1 MKRELL
7 GAVLLLSAT
16 LLGCRAT
23 HLAYVNEMTLGVDVA
38 YGNEGTGKLVIGYDR
53 DTFALVPQKAQS
65 GQDGELMSLSAVS
78 GVRVVGLNELAFDHF
93 VATGEAAKAVAKD
106 PEGLEMIRNAIFDR
120 VAK

>member
-7 GAVLLLSAT
+7 GAACLLSAT
-16 LLGCRAT
+16 LAGCRAT
-23 HLAYVNEMTLGVDVA
+23 HLAYVNEMTLGVTVA

-53 DTFALVPQKAQS
+53 DTFALVPQKTQ
-65 GQDGELMSLSAVS
+65 GEQDGELMSLSAVS

-106 PEGLEMIRNAIFDR
+106 PEGLQMIRNAIFER
-120 VAK
+120 TAK